1 MRKVIF
7 SSLFLLFIL
16 MGCSNEAY
24 HNAIQ
29 KGLDYIAS
37 DDLEKAEAAFELA
50 LEEKRND
57 ERAIALL
64 EQVQNYH
71 EASIA
76 LEEGELE
83 LSVETAEK
91 VIKETDGSDTL
102 IKKAEEILSAI
113 EQLQTTLTEATGK
126 YESALKLYDEK
137 KYKDANESVEKLA
150 KTDLSHPY
158 LQSIKKDVEELQK
171 NIKKA
176 IAEDVAAKEKA
187 EKEAAERKAA
197 EQAAAEQAKKQNG
210 PNVKLTMDDAMN
222 IVKSLGDW
230 PSSTTYELNP
240 TILEIDGNYYY
251 GIYVNT
257 HRDESLSS
265 RVNYL
270 IDANSGQVYDYSR
283 GEFAPVG

>member
-7 SSLFLLFIL
+7 SSLYLLFIL

-37 DDLEKAEAAFELA
+37 DDLEKAEAAFEL
-50 LEEKRND
+50 
-57 ERAIALL
+57 
-64 EQVQNYH
+64 
-71 EASIA
+71 A